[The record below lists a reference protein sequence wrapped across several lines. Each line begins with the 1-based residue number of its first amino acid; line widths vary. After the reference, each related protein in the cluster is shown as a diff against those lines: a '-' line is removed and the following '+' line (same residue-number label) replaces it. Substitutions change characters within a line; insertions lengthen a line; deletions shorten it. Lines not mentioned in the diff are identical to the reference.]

1 MADYSY
7 TDLHGMRDD
16 AIRRVREMQRQAM
29 AVTEAE
35 KAPQISEKK
44 IKEATSGDVKAT
56 KKEAI
61 PGEPRSFQEGQINDK
76 KRPVSSN
83 QRKQPP
89 LKEILE
95 NKEISEEMLLLSVA
109 ALLLSEK
116 CDTVL
121 VLAIIYI
128 LYA

>member
-35 KAPQISEKK
+35 KAPQNAEKK
-44 IKEATSGDVKAT
+44 T
-56 KKEAI
+56 KEAI
-61 PGEPRSFQEGQINDK
+61 TGEPYDSQKGRINNK
-76 KRPVSSN
+76 KRQGSSN
-83 QRKQPP
+83 QKKQAQ

>member
-1 MADYSY
+1 
-7 TDLHGMRDD
+7 
-16 AIRRVREMQRQAM
+16 MQRQAM

-35 KAPQISEKK
+35 KAPQNAEKK
-44 IKEATSGDVKAT
+44 IKEAASADVKAT
-56 KKEAI
+56 KKEALH
-61 PGEPRSFQEGQINDK
+61 GEPHDSQKRQINNK
-76 KRPVSSN
+76 KRPGSSN
-83 QRKQPP
+83 QRKQAQ

>member
-35 KAPQISEKK
+35 KAPQNAEKK
-44 IKEATSGDVKAT
+44 IKEATSDDVKAT

-61 PGEPRSFQEGQINDK
+61 PGEPHDSQKGRINNK
-76 KRPVSSN
+76 KRQGSSN
-83 QRKQPP
+83 QKNQAQ

>member
-7 TDLHGMRDD
+7 RDLHGMRDD
-16 AIRRVREMQRQAM
+16 AIRRVQEMQRQAM

-35 KAPQISEKK
+35 KAPQNAEKK
-44 IKEATSGDVKAT
+44 TKEATSDDVKAT

-61 PGEPRSFQEGQINDK
+61 PGEPHDSQKGRINNK
-76 KRPVSSN
+76 KRQGSSN
-83 QRKQPP
+83 QKKQAQ

>member
-35 KAPQISEKK
+35 KAPQNAEKK
-44 IKEATSGDVKAT
+44 TKEATSDDVKAT

-61 PGEPRSFQEGQINDK
+61 PGEPHDSQKGQINNK
-76 KRPVSSN
+76 KRQGSSN
-83 QRKQPP
+83 QKKQAQ